1 MAADVDLLFAHRPD
15 ARTPIEEVVRAMNAL
30 IDAGKTFY
38 WGTSEWPATL
48 LAEARDVANRLG
60 MVPPCCEQCSYSMLL
75 RERVE
80 LEYLPLYPE
89 LGLSVY
95 SPLAGGALTGE
106 KPELAEEAGATEM
119 LERLR
124 PIAAR
129 LGCSLAQ
136 LALAWAMCNERVST
150 ALFGASSPQQLED
163 NLGALEVL
171 PKLTAAVMAEVEHAL
186 QNEPLP
192 EGDVRFTTGF
202 RTQATPLA
210 KV

>member
-1 MAADVDLLFAHRPD
+1 
-15 ARTPIEEVVRAMNAL
+15 MNAL
-30 IDAGKTFY
+30 IDEGKTFY

-48 LAEARDVANRLG
+48 LAEARDVASRLR

-80 LEYLPLYPE
+80 LEYLPLYSGG

-106 KPELAEEAGATEM
+106 KPELANESGATPI
-119 LERLR
+119 LVRLR
-124 PIAAR
+124 PIADQ
-129 LGCSLAQ
+129 LGCGLAQ
-136 LALAWAMCNERVST
+136 LALAWTIRNERVNT
-150 ALFGASSPQQLED
+150 ALFGASSLQQLEH
-163 NLGALEVL
+163 NLGALKVL
-171 PKLTAAVMAEVEHAL
+171 PMLTTAVVAEVEHAL
-186 QNEPLP
+186 QNRPTA

-202 RTQATPLA
+202 RTQAAPLA